1 MKMRRG
7 TTPTL
12 TISTDISLVEAS
24 NFYLTFKQ
32 GDRVA
37 FEKTLEDV
45 TITEASVIC
54 ELDQND
60 TLALEDGLVRF
71 QIRATLGDSKV
82 ASNIMTAN
90 ADEILKGG
98 AI

>member
-1 MKMRRG
+1 MRRG
-7 TTPTL
+7 TTPTITITTDLDL
-12 TISTDISLVEAS
+12 TQAS
-24 NFYLTFKQ
+24 NLFVTFKQ
-32 GDRVA
+32 GDRIV

-45 TITEASVIC
+45 TITETSVIC

-60 TLALEDGLVRF
+60 TLALKDGLVRF

-98 AI
+98 VI

>member
-1 MKMRRG
+1 MRRG
-7 TTPTL
+7 TTPTITITTDLDL
-12 TISTDISLVEAS
+12 TQAS
-24 NFYLTFKQ
+24 NLFVTFKQ

-45 TITEASVIC
+45 TVTETSVIC

-60 TLALEDGLVRF
+60 TLALKDGLVRF

-82 ASNIMTAN
+82 ASNIMTAF

>member
-1 MKMRRG
+1 MRRG
-7 TTPTL
+7 TTPTITITTDLDL
-12 TISTDISLVEAS
+12 TQAS
-24 NFYLTFKQ
+24 NLFVTFKQ
-32 GDRVA
+32 GDRIV

-45 TITEASVIC
+45 TVTETSVIC

-60 TLALEDGLVRF
+60 TLALKDGLVRF